1 MATSRYLFRRGWA
14 TIYLS
19 REGWPAIHLFCRR
32 LSICLPTY
40 LRGYGHPPTYLGGQ
54 PPLPGRAGEPS
65 LLIITNFPAFPLS
78 RSSAFPLSRSSALP
92 LLDGSTVVRLD
103 STESRGLYK
112 VKSRHY
118 LHHFGTLGSNFATIY
133 STLGSWGQMLLLFT
147 ALWHPGVK
155 FCYYL
160 QHFGVLGSIF
170 AAIYS
175 TLESWGPK
183 VL

>member
-1 MATSRYLFRRGWA
+1 MANSRHLFRRGWA

-92 LLDGSTVVRLD
+92 LFRPPALPLSHSPALPLARSLYAFGECEKTQGSGASLSVMIIMTM
-103 STESRGLYK
+103 
-112 VKSRHY
+112 
-118 LHHFGTLGSNFATIY
+118 IY
-133 STLGSWGQMLLLFT
+133 
-147 ALWHPGVK
+147 
-155 FCYYL
+155 
-160 QHFGVLGSIF
+160 
-170 AAIYS
+170 
-175 TLESWGPK
+175 E
-183 VL
+183 